1 MKISVSAVASALA
14 YSTLSLAQQYAGDFI
29 NNSLP
34 IVPGAE
40 ITYFRI
46 PDPAGKNNNLTLIN
60 YYSYNSTGQR
70 IVESK
75 IQRAVIVIHG
85 LNRDPGTYESNV
97 RRLPLQGRAC

>member
-1 MKISVSAVASALA
+1 MNTFTLIISSILALA
-14 YSTLSLAQQYAGDFI
+14 SFSSAQQYAGDFV

-34 IVPGAE
+34 QVPGAE

-60 YYSYNSTGQR
+60 YYSWNSTGQR

-97 RRLPLQGRAC
+97 CP